1 MTTLTI
7 ERPIYFRR
15 KGRGFHKELHP
26 GPEPSLPALP
36 GRVPRVARLMALA
49 LRFDQLLREGAVA
62 SYAELARLGHVT
74 PARVS
79 QIMNMLGLAPDLQEQ
94 LLFLPPTERG
104 RDPIILHQLQPIA
117 QVLDWKKQRR
127 LWQDLVVARCGT
139 SVKNRHVA

>member
-1 MTTLTI
+1 
-7 ERPIYFRR
+7 
-15 KGRGFHKELHP
+15 
-26 GPEPSLPALP
+26 
-36 GRVPRVARLMALA
+36 
-49 LRFDQLLREGAVA
+49 LREGAVA

-79 QIMNMLGLAPDLQEQ
+79 QIMNLLCLAPDLQEQ

-127 LWQDLVVARCGT
+127 LWHDLVILRCGI
-139 SVKNRHVA
+139 SGKNSHVA